1 MLAVPLIAVNK
12 GEQAGGMIP
21 KILTYL
27 KEFISVSQESL
38 YTGNLQTLILSS
50 WQFNRV
56 SAYPIQIQGA

>member
-12 GEQAGGMIP
+12 GEQAGWMIP
-21 KILTYL
+21 EILTYL
-27 KEFISVSQESL
+27 KEFISVSQEFL